1 MIHRGQLV
9 ATIGGWSGVV
19 WYEKLGKKWK
29 TEKKLNF
36 QKEIIDQFDYEGSP
50 YYASAR
56 LWDDGILD
64 PLETRKK
71 IALGLLNSLNSKR
84 KNGKFGI
91 FRM

>member
-1 MIHRGQLV
+1 MER
-9 ATIGGWSGVV
+9 S
-19 WYEKLGKKWK
+19 
-29 TEKKLNF
+29 
-36 QKEIIDQFDYEGSP
+36 KEIMDQFDNEGSP

-71 IALGLLNSLNSKR
+71 IALGLLNSLNAKR
-84 KNGKFGI
+84 KNGNFGI